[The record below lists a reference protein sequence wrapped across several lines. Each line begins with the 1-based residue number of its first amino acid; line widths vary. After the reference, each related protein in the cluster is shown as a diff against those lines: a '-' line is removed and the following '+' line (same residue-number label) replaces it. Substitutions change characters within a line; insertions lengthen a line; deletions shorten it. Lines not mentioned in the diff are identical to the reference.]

1 MNINKYMGSP
11 HHLMRL
17 ITILI
22 LISINHSV
30 WAKNGVNTKP
40 ATGPAIHGYDPVAYF
55 VSGGPQRGAEAFSYN
70 YKGVTWRFSNEENKQ
85 SFIES
90 PEAYIPQYGGHCA
103 YAASRNYI
111 ADVDPK
117 AWTIDSGKLYLNYSL
132 SVRKKWLGDQK
143 SNITKA
149 NGFWPELVNK
159 VQ

>member
-1 MNINKYMGSP
+1 MNRGKYMSGP
-11 HHLMRL
+11 GELMRFVVL
-17 ITILI
+17 LI
-22 LISINHSV
+22 LISINQSV

-55 VSGGPQRGAEAFSYN
+55 VSGEPQRGAEAFSYN
-70 YKGVTWRFSNEENKQ
+70 YQGVTWRFSSEENKQ

-90 PEAYIPQYGGHCA
+90 PEAYIPQYGGFCA

-117 AWTIDSGKLYLNYSL
+117 AWTIDSGRLYLNYSL
-132 SVRKKWLGDQK
+132 SVRKNWLSDKK

-149 NGFWPELVNK
+149 DGFWPELVEK

>member
-1 MNINKYMGSP
+1 MNGYRYMSSRRQ
-11 HHLMRL
+11 MIRL

-40 ATGPAIHGYDPVAYF
+40 AAGPAIHGYDPVAYF
-55 VSGGPQRGAEAFSYN
+55 VSGGPRRGAEAFSYN
-70 YKGVTWRFSNEENKQ
+70 YQGVTWRFSNEENKQ

-90 PEAYIPQYGGHCA
+90 PEAYIPQYGGFCS

-117 AWTIDSGKLYLNYSL
+117 AWTVYSGKLYLNYSL
-132 SVRKKWLGDQK
+132 SVRKNWLGDKK
-143 SNITKA
+143 SNIAKA
-149 NGFWPELVNK
+149 DGFWPELVKK